1 MKIATTLFSSLVTAV
16 LFGLG
21 SSAALAIPTS
31 HTYNFT
37 ASGFAGGA
45 PVDPIVGSIS
55 ATFDEAADSSGTVD
69 AISLNIGT
77 HTFTVSEVG
86 FEVWE
91 NGVLFGGT
99 SCALSCMNSGTND
112 FWLYWTNF
120 TDFSG
125 ANFAYANAPS
135 DPDGA
140 FFYSTRLVV
149 TDANVPEP
157 ASVALLG
164 LGLLGLVATRRRRQ

>member
-1 MKIATTLFSSLVTAV
+1 MKIATTLFNSLIAAV

-31 HTYNFT
+31 HTYDFT
-37 ASGFAGGA
+37 ASGFEGGA

-55 ATFDEAADSSGTVD
+55 ATFDEAAVGSGTVD

-86 FEVWE
+86 FQAWGG
-91 NGVLFGGT
+91 GVLFGGT
-99 SCALSCMNSGTND
+99 SCALNCLNSGTND

-120 TDFSG
+120 ADFSG
-125 ANFAYANAPS
+125 GNFAYSNSPS

-140 FFYSTRLVV
+140 FFQSTRLVV
-149 TDANVPEP
+149 TAANVPEP

-164 LGLLGLVATRRRRQ
+164 LGLLGLVAIRRRRQ

>member
-1 MKIATTLFSSLVTAV
+1 MKIATTLFNSLVTAV

-31 HTYNFT
+31 HTYDFT

-55 ATFDEAADSSGTVD
+55 ATFDEAAVGSGTVD

-86 FEVWE
+86 FQGFGG
-91 NGVLFGGT
+91 GVLFGGT
-99 SCALSCMNSGTND
+99 SCALTCMNGGTND

-125 ANFAYANAPS
+125 GNFAYANAPS